1 MAYTFWGKLGL
12 TKGEQ
17 YLRLMEKAQKLG
29 WSFNELQ
36 REAMR
41 EGLSYRR
48 ADMLDDWRRFSFV
61 SRARTYEGKLTQHIF
76 YDEVVKKLHDE
87 EGWSWKE
94 IKEFLNERKEPYKWT
109 IETKAKEKVYKSYLS
124 EALPEKA
131 DT

>member
-17 YLRLMEKAQKLG
+17 YLRLMEKAQRLG
-29 WSFNELQ
+29 WSFNQLQ

-61 SRARTYEGKLTQHIF
+61 SRARTYSGKLTQHVF
-76 YDEVVKKLHDE
+76 YEEVVKRLHDE
-87 EGWSWKE
+87 EGWTWKE
-94 IKEFLNERKEPYKWT
+94 IKEFLNERKDPQKWT
-109 IETKAKEKVYKSYLS
+109 FETKAKERVYKSYLS

>member
-41 EGLSYRR
+41 QGLSYRR

-61 SRARTYEGKLTQHIF
+61 SKARTYEEKLTQHIF
-76 YDEVVKKLHDE
+76 YEEVLKKLHDE

-94 IKEFLNERKEPYKWT
+94 IKEFLTERKEPYKWT
-109 IETKAKEKVYKSYLS
+109 FETKAKEKVYKSYLS

>member
-36 REAMR
+36 RKAMR

-61 SRARTYEGKLTQHIF
+61 SRARTYEGKLTQHVF
-76 YDEVVKKLHDE
+76 YEEVVKRLHDE
-87 EGWSWKE
+87 KGWSWKE
-94 IKEFLNERKEPYKWT
+94 IKEFLNERKQPEKWT
-109 IETKAKEKVYKSYLS
+109 PETKVKERIYKSYLS